1 MKVDFI
7 NPEVLENL
15 NKNHGEFAC
24 VCYDTPKER
33 AENVGAACQKSGHM
47 SGSRCEYIKF
57 HISDIDR
64 GTAEQCM
71 RHEIGTWVPF
81 EMQDNYMWAEA
92 RMYGIINENP
102 ASIVKNMASF
112 RYIDKGEFSYAVPMA
127 IESNPEALQRYIAI
141 MQQIKDARSDIKSL
155 LQQGGCTMKEAVEA
169 VNMIMPRA
177 TTTDLV
183 IGFTPEALIHFC
195 HKRLCSRA
203 QEFIGELAERIKMA
217 VEICNP
223 DFAKRLVP
231 QCEYL
236 LYCPEGKLCC
246 GRKLTREKTENLIDA
261 VVAAAAK
268 EGLFKL

>member
-1 MKVDFI
+1 
-7 NPEVLENL
+7 
-15 NKNHGEFAC
+15 
-24 VCYDTPKER
+24 
-33 AENVGAACQKSGHM
+33 
-47 SGSRCEYIKF
+47 
-57 HISDIDR
+57 
-64 GTAEQCM
+64 
-71 RHEIGTWVPF
+71 
-81 EMQDNYMWAEA
+81 
-92 RMYGIINENP
+92 
-102 ASIVKNMASF
+102 
-112 RYIDKGEFSYAVPMA
+112 
-127 IESNPEALQRYIAI
+127 
-141 MQQIKDARSDIKSL
+141 
-155 LQQGGCTMKEAVEA
+155 MKEAVEA